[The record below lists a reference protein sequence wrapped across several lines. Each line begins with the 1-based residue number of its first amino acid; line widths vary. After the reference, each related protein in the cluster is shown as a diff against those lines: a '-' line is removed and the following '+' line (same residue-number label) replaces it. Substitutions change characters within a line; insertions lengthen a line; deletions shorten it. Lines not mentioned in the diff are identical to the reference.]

1 VVIGLSYQH
10 LVVLAATLPMVL
22 VAAPCIVYAARLPA
36 SSQRQ
41 EALATAAVAI
51 TGLVSVA
58 LLVFLGSAWPQVYRL
73 RFFDHIVTEVPFA
86 ILLIYLCSKAARLY
100 GAVTRPG
107 VQAALN
113 LAPLALVAD
122 LVLTL
127 LAGAAF
133 PDSRVPWVLGQQRY
147 LFNAE
152 PWYSGPLCALL
163 YVPELPYLVTV
174 ALLFAE
180 SAGQRNPSPKLRLKN
195 RALSY
200 AALCWA
206 CIMALEVVRRT
217 SESFLTE
224 ELRVYTATSIQAA
237 RFLLLVA
244 CGWLVLRAAA
254 VHLQESPL
262 DRFIEKAARWLSV
275 RNHLSMELRTA
286 LFEQGAGFHKQRT
299 RLLNAARVMGLDPAD
314 AHKADL
320 ALRLI
325 GRQTS
330 GWNTLLGWLRSAK
343 PTGVTRS
350 EITLCAYLQ
359 NYLIAHKHEGA
370 HLHWSIDGH
379 EGPNVAYDI
388 EDDPIHEILGPVL
401 LLTGRHHVAR
411 LTQEPEWIQLAAF
424 AAADGG
430 LLPDVAARDIL
441 SGKNLRPHI
450 KKDYYATKALMTA
463 PVRLSGIQ

>member
-1 VVIGLSYQH
+1 V
-10 LVVLAATLPMVL
+10 
-22 VAAPCIVYAARLPA
+22 
-36 SSQRQ
+36 
-41 EALATAAVAI
+41 ATAAVALA
-51 TGLVSVA
+51 GLVSVA
-58 LLVFLGSAWPQVYRL
+58 LLVFLGSTWPQVYHL
-73 RFFDHIVTEVPFA
+73 RFLDHIVTEIPFA

-107 VQAALN
+107 VQAALS

-122 LVLTL
+122 LALTL

-133 PDSRVPWVLGQQRY
+133 PDPRVPWVLGQQQY
-147 LFNAE
+147 LFNPE

-163 YVPELPYLVTV
+163 YVPELPYLVAV
-174 ALLFAE
+174 AMLFAE
-180 SAGQRNPSPKLRLKN
+180 SAGQRNPSSKLRLKN

-206 CIMALEVVRRT
+206 CIMTLEIVRLT
-217 SESFLTE
+217 TESFFTE

-237 RFLLLVA
+237 RSLLLVA

-254 VHLQESPL
+254 VRLQESLL
-262 DRFIEKAARWLSV
+262 DRFIERAARWLSL
-275 RNHLSMELRTA
+275 RKHLSMELRTA
-286 LFEQGAGFHKQRT
+286 LFEQGAGFHRQRA
-299 RLLNAARVMGLDPAD
+299 RLLNAARIMGLDPAD

-330 GWNTLLGWLRSAK
+330 GWRTLLGWLRSES

-359 NYLIAHKHEGA
+359 SYLIAHKHEGA
-370 HLHWSIDGH
+370 HLRWSL
-379 EGPNVAYDI
+379 EGYGGADVAYDI
-388 EDDPIHEILGPVL
+388 EDDPVHQILGPVL

-411 LTQEPEWIQLAAF
+411 LTHEPEWVQLAAF
-424 AAADGG
+424 AAADNG

-441 SGKNLRPHI
+441 SGKNLRPQI
-450 KKDYYATKALMTA
+450 RKDYYATKSLMA
-463 PVRLSGIQ
+463 DPARLSGI